1 MNTEQMDTNRND
13 AEGHRRSRLAFLL
26 GLLCSVM
33 MWLAACVATPQEARL
48 SPYTGP
54 KARTA
59 IVGFNVYARTY
70 GVGDL
75 DKRLVE
81 MLSGAL
87 FRTGRYDLVERKEI
101 ERVLREQRFQLSD
114 VVDPATAVRIGKIL
128 GAQTIVTGAITEI
141 GFSAASFIINAT
153 ICTVGID
160 VRVIDVETARIVMAE
175 TGHGRTFMGGFIF
188 NKDAL
193 KAVARRQLE
202 AWISEAMRGAAED
215 VARKVAAST
224 AVGL

>member
-1 MNTEQMDTNRND
+1 MPK
-13 AEGHRRSRLAFLL
+13 LALV
-26 GLLCSVM
+26 CSVM
-33 MWLAACVATPQEARL
+33 MWLAACVATPQDARR

-70 GVGDL
+70 GVADL
-75 DKRLVE
+75 DRRLIE
-81 MLSGAL
+81 MLSTSL
-87 FRTGRYDLVERKEI
+87 FRTGRYDLVERKDI

-114 VVDPATAVRIGKIL
+114 MVDPATAVRIGKIV

-160 VRVIDVETARIVMAE
+160 VRLIDVETARIVMAE
-175 TGHGRTFMGGFIF
+175 TGYGRSFMGGFIF
-188 NKDAL
+188 SEDAL

-202 AWISEAMRGAAED
+202 SWIGEAMRGAAED
-215 VARKVAAST
+215 VARKIAVSAA
-224 AVGL
+224 AG